1 LHGHRWLKPFSRNR
15 ILDIMI
21 EMNNKPQIGV
31 GLMLSNIALAY

>member
-1 LHGHRWLKPFSRNR
+1 
-15 ILDIMI
+15 MI